1 MIIRTYIQCILTG
14 LILLTGSGCR
24 KEFLDTKIDLAQ
36 TQDLLNTNFST
47 LLSFAN
53 APYVY
58 VRNEYS
64 LIDGNLFAA
73 ASDEAVHTSP
83 GANVRLFNNGSWN
96 AFNNPD
102 NYYTGYYQGIRAANY
117 FLENSGDYRRMLAKN
132 RDTVSPT
139 GKLQYRDDTLNIRWF
154 RAEARALRA
163 YYYFELLKRYGGVP
177 LVTRVLSADDNT
189 DLPRSGFDAMISF
202 IVSEI
207 DAVKDSMQVNW
218 KTSAYTTND
227 GRLTRGAAI
236 SIKAR
241 ALLWAASPLNNPSND
256 MAKWRSAAAAF
267 HEVIAMAGGGS
278 GAYVLDGNYRNY
290 FLQNN
295 TVTSNETIWA
305 VRYNAGNAIERAN
318 YPITTPGGN
327 SGITPSHDLVE
338 AYEFKGTPNPANPYV
353 NRDPRMALTIVTD
366 ASSWNGRTIDLLP
379 GGRDDM
385 NTPNATRT
393 GYYLRK
399 FLNDNLN
406 LVNNATQLHHW
417 PMIRYAETLLSYAEA
432 MNEAFGPDNN
442 NGFTMTARQAINA
455 VRARAGVAMPAVVA
469 SDPTTFRAAVKRER
483 RVELAF
489 ENHRFWDLRRWKD
502 AQVVLNQSIRGVR
515 VTKNAANA
523 LVYTPFVVENRVF
536 DGSRMYLHPFP
547 QSEINKSS
555 GILTQNPG
563 W

>member
-1 MIIRTYIQCILTG
+1 MTTKKYIQYIATG
-14 LILLTGSGCR
+14 LILLTGSGCT
-24 KEFLDTKIDLAQ
+24 KDFLDTKIDLSQ

-139 GKLQYRDDTLNIRWF
+139 GKLQYRDDTLNIGWF

-177 LVTRVLSADDNT
+177 LVTKVLSAEENT
-189 DLPRSGFDAMISF
+189 DLPRAGFDAMINF

-241 ALLWAASPLNNPSND
+241 ALLWAASPLNNTSND
-256 MAKWRSAAAAF
+256 PAKWRAAAAACS
-267 HEVIAMAGGGS
+267 EVMAMAGGGA

-305 VRYNAGNAIERAN
+305 VRYNASNTIERAN

-338 AYEFKGTPNPANPYV
+338 AYEYKGTPNPANPYA

-366 ASSWNGRTIDLLP
+366 ASAWNGRTIDLSP
-379 GGRDDM
+379 GARDDM
-385 NTPNATRT
+385 NTTNATRT

-406 LVNNATQLHHW
+406 LVNNATQVHHW
-417 PMIRYAETLLSYAEA
+417 PMIRYAEILLSYAEA

-442 NGFTMTARQAINA
+442 NGYTMTARQAINA
-455 VRARAGVAMPAVVA
+455 VRARAGIAMPAVVA
-469 SDPTTFRAAVKRER
+469 ADQTAFRAAVKRER

-502 AQVVLNQSIRGVR
+502 AQVLLNQPVRGIR
-515 VTKNAANA
+515 VTKNAANVS
-523 LVYTPFVVENRVF
+523 VYTPFVVENRVF
-536 DGSRMYLHPFP
+536 DGFRMYLHPFP

-555 GILTQNPG
+555 GVLIQNPG